1 MKFASKNGASGR
13 GQVLVL
19 FAGGLLA
26 IVAMVALVIDGGN
39 AFAQQ
44 RSAQN
49 AADSASEA
57 GASMLVRAVMGVA
70 AGAGTP
76 TAAALDAS
84 VLAAVNRSAASHGL
98 RPFDPGVAGNSGAY
112 YTDIRGNLLTSG
124 GAVTGSTTSA
134 ARVGSGSVPTCTM
147 DCVAGRAAGV
157 NANGNKDVPTFVARA
172 VGFSAFTASATATAV
187 GGYAPPTGCVAS
199 EGCVILPVTFATNMG
214 SCTGTNASSFGTTP
228 WPWPATPPYTDAN
241 ESTLAVCGTAQGAFG
256 FLDFGCGSPPTL
268 VNQIANP
275 CASVNFQTWIQSQ
288 PGNTNA
294 VENALNAYAGSIV
307 GTYENGDDQVV
318 FIPFFDATCSA
329 TTKPADS
336 TLIDTSTYPGTCVGN
351 SPGGGNNIYYRVVYF
366 LGFALDRAYVQGN
379 NNPLCNAAPGSP
391 IPVGNGGTGCLKGW
405 GVVVA
410 QGPGDV
416 IPNPGPGGPGTPM
429 RIQLIK

>member
-1 MKFASKNGASGR
+1 MKLHSSIGASRG

-39 AFAQQ
+39 AYAQQ

-57 GASMLVRAVMGVA
+57 GAAMLVRAVMGAA

-98 RPFDPGVAGNSGAY
+98 RPFDPGSAGNSEAY
-112 YTDIRGNLLTSG
+112 YTDIRGNLLTPG
-124 GAVTGSTTSA
+124 GAITGTSATA
-134 ARVGSGSVPTCTM
+134 ARVGSGSVPSCTT

-157 NANGNKDVPTFVARA
+157 TANGNKDVPTFVARA
-172 VGFSAFTASATATAV
+172 VGFNAFTASATATSV
-187 GGYAPPTGCVAS
+187 GGYAPPTVCAPSQGCT
-199 EGCVILPVTFATNMG
+199 ILPVTFATNQG
-214 SCTGTNASSFGTTP
+214 TCTGTNASAFGTTP
-228 WPWPATPPYTDAN
+228 WPWPASAPYTSTN
-241 ESTLAVCGTAQGAFG
+241 ESILAVCGNAQGTFG

-268 VNQIANP
+268 ANQIANP
-275 CASVNFQTWIQSQ
+275 CATITFPTWIQTQ
-288 PGNTNA
+288 PGDTNA

-307 GTYENGDDQVV
+307 GTYENGADQVV
-318 FIPFFDATCSA
+318 YIPFFDAICSA
-329 TTKPADS
+329 RSKPADS
-336 TLIDTSTYPGTCVGN
+336 APIDTTTYPGTCVGS
-351 SPGGGNNIYYRVVYF
+351 SPGGGNNVYYHVVYF

-379 NNPLCNAAPGSP
+379 NNPACNAAPGSP
-391 IPVGNGGTGCLKGW
+391 IPGGNGGTGCLKGW

-410 QGPGDV
+410 QGPGTV
-416 IPNPGPGGPGTPM
+416 TSSPGPGGPGAPM